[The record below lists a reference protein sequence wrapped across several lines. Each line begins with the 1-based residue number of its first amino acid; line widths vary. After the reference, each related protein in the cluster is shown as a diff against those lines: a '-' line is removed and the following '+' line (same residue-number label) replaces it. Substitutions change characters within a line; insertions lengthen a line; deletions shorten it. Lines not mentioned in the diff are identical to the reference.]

1 MKSLLSGIK
10 NVLLWSYERGTWQYD
25 ILCLLIIATVFLVPS
40 RYFGDRDRVLPLL
53 PSSSQAKTGAPPAS
67 NVSAQ
72 MAEAKVRFIETK
84 ELEAFL
90 QQQNK
95 LELLNSP
102 GQAIVLYLRAE
113 LKREVVVLKQEPFM
127 QEGRPG
133 YQVTFQ

>member
-25 ILCLLIIATVFLVPS
+25 ILCLLIIAMVFLVPS

-53 PSSSQAKTGAPPAS
+53 PSSSQAKTGAPSAS

-72 MAEAKVRFIETK
+72 MAEAKIRFIETK

-127 QEGRPG
+127 QEGRSS